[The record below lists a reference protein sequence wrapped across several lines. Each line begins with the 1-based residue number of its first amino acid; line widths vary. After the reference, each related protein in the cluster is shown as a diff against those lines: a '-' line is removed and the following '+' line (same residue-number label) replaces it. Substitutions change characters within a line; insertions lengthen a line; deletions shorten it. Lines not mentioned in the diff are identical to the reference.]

1 MILNITFSL
10 TLDTQYTADTA
21 QKWGL
26 LGKKESH
33 LELVNGTPLMVST
46 TIERDADSDYRGAS
60 VAGKK
65 GERFV
70 YFGLEKNGQWLRRWK
85 LRQHQL
91 DSIFDSSSTGDVVV
105 HVFLGKDVTPQVAIQ
120 E

>member
-1 MILNITFSL
+1 MMLNITFTL
-10 TLDTQYTADTA
+10 TLDTQYTADPG
-21 QKWGL
+21 QQWGL
-26 LGKKESH
+26 LGKKANQ
-33 LELVNGTPLMVST
+33 LVSATGEAIIVAT
-46 TIERDADSDYRGAS
+46 TIERLIDSDYRGAA

-91 DSIFDSSSTGDVVV
+91 DSIFDSSSTGDVIV
-105 HVFLGKDVTPQVAIQ
+105 HVFLGKDVTPQVAI
-120 E
+120 

>member
-1 MILNITFSL
+1 MILNITFTL
-10 TLDTQYTADTA
+10 TLDTQYTTDPG
-21 QKWGL
+21 QHWGL
-26 LGKKESH
+26 VGKKESH
-33 LELVNGTPLMVST
+33 LELVNGTPMMVAT
-46 TIERDADSDYRGAS
+46 TIERDADSDYRGAA
-60 VAGKK
+60 VVGKK

-85 LRQHQL
+85 LRHHQL
-91 DSIFDSSSTGDVVV
+91 DDIFNASSAGDVKV

>member
-1 MILNITFSL
+1 MILSITFTL
-10 TLDTQYTADTA
+10 TLDTQYTADPG
-21 QKWGL
+21 QQWGL

-33 LELVNGTPLMVST
+33 LELVNGTPMMVAT
-46 TIERDADSDYRGAS
+46 TIERDADSDYRGAA

-91 DSIFDSSSTGDVVV
+91 DSIFDSSSTGDVIV

>member
-1 MILNITFSL
+1 MMLNITFTL
-10 TLDTQYTADTA
+10 TLDTQYTADPG
-21 QKWGL
+21 QQWGL

-33 LELVNGTPLMVST
+33 LELVNGTPMMVAT
-46 TIERDADSDYRGAS
+46 TIERDADGDYRGAA

-91 DSIFDSSSTGDVVV
+91 DSIFDSSSTGDVIV
-105 HVFLGKDVTPQVAIQ
+105 HVFLGKDVTPQVAI
-120 E
+120 

>member
-1 MILNITFSL
+1 MILNIKFSL
-10 TLDTQYTADTA
+10 TLDTQYTADTG
-21 QKWGL
+21 QNWGL
-26 LGKKESH
+26 LGKKENH
-33 LELVNGTPLMVST
+33 LELVTGIPVMVAT
-46 TIERDADSDYRGAS
+46 TIERDADSDYRGSA

-91 DSIFDSSSTGDVVV
+91 DDIFDASSAGDVIV

>member
-10 TLDTQYTADTA
+10 TLDTQYTADPG
-21 QKWGL
+21 QHWGL

-33 LELVNGTPLMVST
+33 LELMNGAPLMVAT
-46 TIERDADSDYRGAS
+46 TIERDADSDYRGATVS
-60 VAGKK
+60 GKK

-91 DSIFDSSSTGDVVV
+91 DSIFDSSSTGDVIV

>member
-1 MILNITFSL
+1 MILNIKFSL
-10 TLDTQYTADTA
+10 TLDTQYTADTG
-21 QKWGL
+21 QNWGL
-26 LGKKESH
+26 LGKKENH
-33 LELVNGTPLMVST
+33 LELVTGIPVMVAT
-46 TIERDADSDYRGAS
+46 TIERDADSDYRGAA

-91 DSIFDSSSTGDVVV
+91 DDIFDASSAGDVVV